1 MKNNGEATGEFAD
14 DSKMPEERVISLG
27 SKMYNGDCIENLNLR
42 FLLVKSGRG
51 LVDCNHGG
59 LQWSSLASLPMHTV
73 QSIAGYPVYQKF

>member
-42 FLLVKSGRG
+42 FLLVWPRSS
-51 LVDCNHGG
+51 G
-59 LQWSSLASLPMHTV
+59 LQPRRSHPAVSSGLL
-73 QSIAGYPVYQKF
+73 